1 MLLLLLFL
9 YPTFI
14 NVYNLKKKNFNCP
27 NLLVDYTVK
36 QLQNKQNNR
45 STKILKSYVAD
56 GYRACE
62 ILEPFLKHPKCF
74 SGQITFPISQSHKTL
89 LVKK

>member
-1 MLLLLLFL
+1 
-9 YPTFI
+9 
-14 NVYNLKKKNFNCP
+14 VYFYSLFNCILT

-36 QLQNKQNNR
+36 RFQKKQSNR
-45 STKILKSYVAD
+45 SFQIIKNYVVD

-74 SGQITFPISQSHKTL
+74 SGQITFPISESHKTY
-89 LVKK
+89 LVKKYI